1 MNLRFPT
8 ACALLGLL
16 LLAACQK
23 PAEPLKS
30 PVPGASVEGN
40 VISFP
45 KDSPQLSTLRT
56 TAVAPER
63 ESRVRINGRTAWD
76 ETLTSRVNSPV
87 AGRVSA
93 LLAMPGAHLRRGQTM
108 AVISSPEFG
117 QTQAEARRA
126 ENDLI
131 FAERNLARA
140 NELLKAGVIALK
152 EQQAA
157 ENDHARARTERE
169 RTLAKERLYG
179 GAGAIDQQFKLVS
192 PIDGVV
198 VQRQVTLG
206 QEIRPEQSSDQPLFV
221 ISNPARLWVLLDVPE
236 ILTREIQVG
245 ELVRIGVPALPGETF
260 SARVEYVADAI
271 DPQTRTVRA
280 RAALDNRDR
289 RLKAEMYITGDVEI
303 PPTTA
308 LKVPSTAVYLLG
320 DTHYAFVEESTGRF
334 VRRALK
340 AEEGSLGSMRV
351 SSGLVMG
358 EKVVADGALLLQQ
371 LISQKATAPRNAAAA
386 PR

>member
-23 PAEPLKS
+23 PAEPLKP
-30 PVPGASVEGN
+30 PVPGASIEGN

-56 TAVAPER
+56 TTVAPER

-351 SSGLVMG
+351 SGGLVMG

>member
-23 PAEPLKS
+23 PAEPLKP

-56 TAVAPER
+56 TTVAPER

-351 SSGLVMG
+351 SGGLVMG

>member
-8 ACALLGLL
+8 ACALLGVL

-23 PAEPLKS
+23 PAEPIKS

-56 TAVAPER
+56 AAVAPER

-93 LLAMPGAHLRRGQTM
+93 LLAMPGASLRRGQTM

-117 QTQAEARRA
+117 QTQADARRA

-236 ILTREIQVG
+236 ILTREIQIG

-260 SARVEYVADAI
+260 SARVEYIADAI

-303 PPTTA
+303 PPTAA

-320 DTHYAFVEESTGRF
+320 DTHYAFVEESAGRF

-351 SSGLVMG
+351 SSGLAMG